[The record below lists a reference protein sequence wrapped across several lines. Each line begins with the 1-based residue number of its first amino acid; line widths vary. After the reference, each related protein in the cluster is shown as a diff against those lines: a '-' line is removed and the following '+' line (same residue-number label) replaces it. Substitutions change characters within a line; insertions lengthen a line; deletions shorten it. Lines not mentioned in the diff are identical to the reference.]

1 MCTILSKSNV
11 RLLVKSLAVFD
22 FDDGRPKGDF
32 RSRGNEADFVFFF
45 SVESRSSDGASD
57 EAAFVTLWRSFD
69 FGFYT
74 IFPVEVLSKL
84 RGSPTRFESVTE
96 H

>member
-1 MCTILSKSNV
+1 MWTILSKSNV

-74 IFPVEVLSKL
+74 IFLTKVL
-84 RGSPTRFESVTE
+84 RGLLSPIYPCGIHF
-96 H
+96 